1 MWIEQE
7 DSDLRVHLWSY
18 LSRWSWA
25 VWLVSVVGESYWIR
39 ASDISPFNL
48 VPKESS
54 LHLSIRVLPIHGV
67 FADLISPRW
76 HLLGCLKKFNDVE
89 VLVQSD
95 EDAVLLEGFA
105 QVFRF
110 FVVLVSVVG
119 VVLFCVFWLFIV
131 DGRVQVSFCFG
142 LYVLLLA
149 LLAGGVA

>member
-1 MWIEQE
+1 M
-7 DSDLRVHLWSY
+7 
-18 LSRWSWA
+18 
-25 VWLVSVVGESYWIR
+25 
-39 ASDISPFNL
+39 
-48 VPKESS
+48 
-54 LHLSIRVLPIHGV
+54 
-67 FADLISPRW
+67 
-76 HLLGCLKKFNDVE
+76 

-95 EDAVLLEGFA
+95 EDAVVLEGFA